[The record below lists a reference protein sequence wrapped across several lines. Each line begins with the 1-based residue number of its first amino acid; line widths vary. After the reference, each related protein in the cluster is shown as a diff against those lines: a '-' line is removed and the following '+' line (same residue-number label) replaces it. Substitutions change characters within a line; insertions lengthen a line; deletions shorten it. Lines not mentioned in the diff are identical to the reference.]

1 MNLELQ
7 TRYLVLVIKVI
18 SLLLIASGIGLELGN
33 AYALFTH
40 SQMPSIA
47 KFIFWLERF
56 AITAHL
62 IEGII
67 AVYYA
72 SAKNKIPIIYG
83 TYTFFVG
90 TIGLLELFDFQGERI
105 NNI

>member
-1 MNLELQ
+1 MILGFKS
-7 TRYLVLVIKVI
+7 RYLVLVIKVI

-40 SQMPSIA
+40 SQTPSIP

-62 IEGII
+62 FEGII

-72 SAKNKIPIIYG
+72 PAKNKIPIIYG
-83 TYTFFVG
+83 IYTFFVG
-90 TIGLLELFDFQGERI
+90 TVGLLELFDFPGERV